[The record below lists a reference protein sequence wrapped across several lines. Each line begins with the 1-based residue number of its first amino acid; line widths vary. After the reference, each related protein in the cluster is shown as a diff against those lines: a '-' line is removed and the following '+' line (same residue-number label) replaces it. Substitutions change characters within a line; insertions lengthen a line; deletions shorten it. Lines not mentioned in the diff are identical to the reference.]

1 MIVSID
7 RQERLTAYLGGVD
20 IETLPTIAQD
30 LRYSCCRLEDLLEA
44 LPPKKGED
52 AESELVSVAEEVAWQ
67 LEERATELEELVDQN
82 TIS

>member
-1 MIVSID
+1 MLQTGRST
-7 RQERLTAYLGGVD
+7 RGTA
-20 IETLPTIAQD
+20 
-30 LRYSCCRLEDLLEA
+30 
-44 LPPKKGED
+44 PKKGED